1 MTITNCPTCGAGLG
15 GKSICYR
22 CGTLA
27 GIESRVQKAKQS
39 IAAFVQ
45 DRSSVLPRR
54 FQAHHFL
61 WLCAIVPLLI
71 VPAAV
76 SLVYALRSM
85 RRENRSINAD
95 FEWIAIVAAINL
107 VISGL
112 LLYQFYFLINDF
124 YTQGPENLRDLL
136 RKLFRFFQ
144 PQEAPPVKLTPV

>member
-1 MTITNCPTCGAGLG
+1 
-15 GKSICYR
+15 
-22 CGTLA
+22 
-27 GIESRVQKAKQS
+27 
-39 IAAFVQ
+39 
-45 DRSSVLPRR
+45 
-54 FQAHHFL
+54 
-61 WLCAIVPLLI
+61 
-71 VPAAV
+71 
-76 SLVYALRSM
+76 M